1 MFGWFSKKKEKKIRI
16 EEILNDNTL
25 NKSEKMRKLFDMGL
39 DITSIANYLCV
50 RYNFVYNVVMDY
62 LRVNSAKTAQDPNE
76 THETKKQSIIQLFQE
91 GHSMTQISNLL
102 KTDYNYVSRVVKEHK
117 RNTYISNSKNNLN
130 M

>member
-1 MFGWFSKKKEKKIRI
+1 MFRWFSKKKERKTRI
-16 EEILNDNTL
+16 DEILMDESL

-62 LRVNSAKTAQDPNE
+62 LRVNSAKAAQNDTE
-76 THETKKQSIIQLFQE
+76 SHETKKQSIINLFQQ
-91 GHSMTQISNLL
+91 GHSLTQISNLL
-102 KTDYNYVSRVVKEHK
+102 KTDYNYVSRVVKDFK
-117 RNTYISNSKNNLN
+117 RTQYIGNSKNNLN